1 MVRTGQWAVRALKRS
16 AFSDDSQ
23 NIATERTRAR
33 ITPPSARRKSLKK
46 ILVPAFVY
54 LFLAG
59 FATAA
64 PKVRASVTVAITPP
78 SATVNTGAAMVFT
91 AKITGSTSAPTW
103 KASCGTIDSSG
114 RYTAPASASTCEVR
128 ATVARVTSSPAT
140 VAVVV
145 ETPPPPGDT
154 VINVPYPGPGVL
166 ESALSQAITAAQT
179 GPVTIVLAS
188 GDYPGNFAFPRTGAS
203 NRITLTAAASV
214 LPADG
219 VRMTPAYQGYL
230 PRLVPTQPGSATVTV
245 SGDNYT
251 FRGLQVEAPG
261 VGVTSIDLYPDTT
274 GVLSRNLV
282 FDQMLIRGSQ
292 TTGGHRGVAMNGIN
306 IAVTN
311 SWIDRMWEVGRDS
324 QAVAA
329 WDTPGP
335 LTIDNNYLEASGENF
350 LLGGAIPSCACVPT
364 DVTFTRNTVNKDAA
378 WRLMS
383 QQPQVKNLLEV
394 KYGRRILI
402 SGNTFERNWMQAQT
416 GWSILF
422 TTMGV
427 EGTAWTVVEDV
438 TFTRN
443 IVRHISSGINI
454 AAVTGPLH
462 RLRVD
467 NNVFQDM
474 DDVTYG
480 GDGRWAMIQTGT
492 AGVTDV
498 AIEHNTVIGITGNQF
513 LSLTGSVPL
522 QRFAMTHMVVE
533 HRDYGIHSTAGLAV
547 DALNAM
553 APGSLFT
560 DNAITGPH
568 AYWLVWPLGNF
579 EADVNVADQ
588 FDARYAIKPGSPLA
602 GLPTS
607 DASPVGADPSLL
619 PQ

>member
-1 MVRTGQWAVRALKRS
+1 M
-16 AFSDDSQ
+16 
-23 NIATERTRAR
+23 
-33 ITPPSARRKSLKK
+33 KK

-64 PKVRASVTVAITPP
+64 PKNRSSVTVTVTPG
-78 SATVNTGAAMVFT
+78 SATLNTGATMLFT
-91 AKITGSTSAPTW
+91 AKITGSTNPPKW
-103 KASCGTIDSSG
+103 RASCGTIDSLG
-114 RYTAPASASTCEVR
+114 RYTAPASASTCSVR
-128 ATVARVTSSPAT
+128 ASVDSVTSSPST
-140 VAVVV
+140 VTVVV
-145 ETPPPPGDT
+145 ASPPPPPPPPGET
-154 VINVPYPGPGVL
+154 VITVPYPGPGVL
-166 ESALSQAITAAQT
+166 EAALTQAVAAAQA
-179 GPVTIVLAS
+179 GPVTILLAP
-188 GDYPGNFAFPRTGAS
+188 GDYPGNFAFPRTGS
-203 NRITLTAAASV
+203 SFGITITAAASV
-214 LPADG
+214 LPASG
-219 VRMTPAYQGYL
+219 LRVTPAYQGYL
-230 PRLVPTQPGSATVTV
+230 PRLVPAQLASATVTV

-261 VGVTSIDLYPDTT
+261 VGVTSIDLYPDAT

-282 FDQMLIRGSQ
+282 FDQMLIRGNQ

-364 DVTFTRNTVNKDAA
+364 DVTFTRNTVNKDVS

-427 EGTAWTVVEDV
+427 EGTAWTIVEDV

-443 IVRHISSGINI
+443 IVRHISSGINV

-474 DDVTYG
+474 DNVTYG

-498 AIEHNTVIGITGNQF
+498 AIEHNTVIGISGNQF

-533 HRDYGIHSTAGLAV
+533 HKDYGIHSTSGLAI

-553 APGSLFT
+553 APGSLFV
-560 DNAITGPH
+560 DNAIIGPH
-568 AYWLVWPLGNF
+568 AYWLVWPVGNF
-579 EADVNVADQ
+579 EVDVNVADQ
-588 FDARYAIKPGSPLA
+588 FDSRYAIKSGSPLA